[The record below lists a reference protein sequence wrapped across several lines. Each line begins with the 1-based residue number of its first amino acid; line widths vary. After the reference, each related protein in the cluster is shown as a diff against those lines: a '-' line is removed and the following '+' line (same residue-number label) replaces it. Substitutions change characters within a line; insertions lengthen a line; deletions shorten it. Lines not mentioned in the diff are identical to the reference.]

1 MGGAVLL
8 IRQKQFSYLAL
19 LGHKRFMK
27 MLRLND
33 ILVKM
38 CKLSPWADSCVIYQ
52 HLGRGDRGATRC
64 RLGHPV
70 GAAFALLI
78 AALSVPAF
86 AKTAEVSEAR
96 LRADVAKLVSFGTRH
111 TLSSQSD
118 RTRGIGAARRWAEA
132 EMRHISKACG
142 NCLTIALPEYMAS
155 GERIPQPVRIVDVVA
170 IQRGTE
176 RPNEVVIV
184 QGHIDS
190 RVSEVMDA
198 LKDAPGANDDASGVA
213 VVLEAARM
221 LSRHPHPS
229 TIVYAVLS
237 GEEQGL
243 FGGKLLANYAKAQGW
258 TVKAVLNNDIVGN
271 SRGSDGLIDDG
282 HVRVFSEGPRAD
294 ADDKL
299 RLSARRFGGEND
311 SPSRSLSRFIAGL
324 KDQPLEVR
332 QVWRADRMGRGGDH
346 LPFQELG
353 YPAVRFSVAVEN
365 YDHQHQDVRTAN
377 GTVFGDSIEF
387 MDFPYLAKVTRL
399 NIAAL
404 EGLAAAPM
412 PPASTAEAAVQT
424 FTDVKWSA
432 VPGAATYSVWRRRT
446 DAPGWED
453 KPVIADVV
461 ATSARLEGVRG
472 DDWIF
477 GVSSTA
483 ASGAESPISAAVPG
497 GAFAPLVG
505 P

>member
-1 MGGAVLL
+1 MRATLAKAPRVLNDTAMRNLL
-8 IRQKQFSYLAL
+8 IPLAL
-19 LGHKRFMK
+19 ITTPTM
-27 MLRLND
+27 
-33 ILVKM
+33 
-38 CKLSPWADSCVIYQ
+38 AQ
-52 HLGRGDRGATRC
+52 
-64 RLGHPV
+64 
-70 GAAFALLI
+70 
-78 AALSVPAF
+78 
-86 AKTAEVSEAR
+86 TAEVSEAR

-111 TLSSQSD
+111 TLSSQTD
-118 RTRGIGAARRWAEA
+118 KKRGIGAARRWAEA
-132 EMRHISKACG
+132 EMRRTSKTCG
-142 NCLTIALPEYMAS
+142 DCLEIALPEYMAS
-155 GERIPQPVRIVDVVA
+155 GDRIPQPVRIVNVVA

-198 LKDAPGANDDASGVA
+198 VKDAAGANDDASGVA
-213 VVLEAARM
+213 LVLEAARV
-221 LSRHPHPS
+221 LSRRPHPT

-243 FGGKLLANYAKAQGW
+243 FGGKLLADYAKKQGW
-258 TVKAVLNNDIVGN
+258 IVKAVLNNDIVGN
-271 SRGSDGLIDDG
+271 SRGSDRLVDDT

-299 RLSARRFGGEND
+299 RATARRFGGEND

-324 KDQPLEVR
+324 IGQPLEVR
-332 QVWRADRMGRGGDH
+332 QVWRAERMGRGGDH
-346 LPFQELG
+346 LPFQEMG

-365 YDHQHQDVRTAN
+365 YDHQHQDLRTEN
-377 GTVFGDSIEF
+377 GTVYGDTIEF

-399 NIAAL
+399 NIAGLAA
-404 EGLAAAPM
+404 LAAAPM
-412 PPASTAEAAVQT
+412 PPAATAEAAVQT

-446 DAPGWED
+446 DAPGWEA

-477 GVSSTA
+477 GVSAKA
-483 ASGAESPISAAVPG
+483 ASGDESPVSAAVPG
-497 GAFAPLVG
+497 GAFIPLVR

>member
-1 MGGAVLL
+1 MRNLL
-8 IRQKQFSYLAL
+8 IPLAL
-19 LGHKRFMK
+19 
-27 MLRLND
+27 
-33 ILVKM
+33 I
-38 CKLSPWADSCVIYQ
+38 
-52 HLGRGDRGATRC
+52 AT
-64 RLGHPV
+64 
-70 GAAFALLI
+70 
-78 AALSVPAF
+78 PAM
-86 AKTAEVSEAR
+86 AQTAEVSEAR

-111 TLSSQSD
+111 TLSSQTD
-118 RTRGIGAARRWAEA
+118 KKRGIGAARRWAEA
-132 EMRHISKACG
+132 EMRRTSKACG

-155 GERIPQPVRIVDVVA
+155 GERIPQPVRIVNVVA

-198 LKDAPGANDDASGVA
+198 VKDAPGANDDASGVA
-213 VVLEAARM
+213 LVLEAARV
-221 LSRHPHPS
+221 LSQRPHPT

-243 FGGKLLANYAKAQGW
+243 FGGKLLAEYVKKQGW

-271 SRGSDGLIDDG
+271 SRGSDGLIDDT

-299 RLSARRFGGEND
+299 RASARRFGGEND
-311 SPSRSLSRFIAGL
+311 SPSRSLSRFVAGL
-324 KDQPLEVR
+324 SAQPLEVR

-346 LPFQELG
+346 LPFQEAG

-365 YDHQHQDVRTAN
+365 YDHQHQDVRTEN
-377 GTVFGDSIEF
+377 GTVYGDTIEF
-387 MDFPYLAKVTRL
+387 MDFAYLAKVTRL

-404 EGLAAAPM
+404 GSLAAAPM
-412 PPASTAEAAVQT
+412 PPAATAEAAVQT
-424 FTDVKWSA
+424 FTDVKWST
-432 VPGAATYSVWRRRT
+432 VPGAVTYSVWRRRT
-446 DAPGWED
+446 DGPGWED
-453 KPVIADVV
+453 KAVISDVV
-461 ATSARLEGVRG
+461 ATSARLDGIRG

-477 GVSSTA
+477 GVSARA
-483 ASGAESPISAAVPG
+483 ASGAESPISAALPG
-497 GAFAPLVG
+497 GAFAPLVR